1 MNRIVPAAIAL
12 AAALAACSSPP
23 PPAEAQPAPVPPQP
37 VALAP
42 PPIASP
48 PPDSRPN
55 YVVSVLVG
63 GAPKVCEAKD
73 LAVLGAD
80 AVSYLGTCDESDH
93 RPSDTL
99 QWDAASGAPL
109 CVRLVFVPPAS
120 LRTGAGKD
128 VQAAELLLPLGMPQ
142 MDGFVLVRSGEGPHD
157 GFLAGDPALLARIK
171 QRAAGTLALTAE
183 QARR

>member
-1 MNRIVPAAIAL
+1 MNRIPAAIAL

-23 PPAEAQPAPVPPQP
+23 APTEPQPAPVAP
-37 VALAP
+37 ASETLAA
-42 PPIASP
+42 PPIAAP

-80 AVSYLGTCDESDH
+80 AVSYLGTCGDSDH

-99 QWDAASGAPL
+99 QWDSASGAPL

-120 LRTGAGKD
+120 LRTGAGTE
-128 VQAAELLLPLGMPQ
+128 VQAAEMLLPLGMPQ
-142 MDGFVLVRSGEGPHD
+142 LDGFVFVRSGEGPHD

-183 QARR
+183 GARR